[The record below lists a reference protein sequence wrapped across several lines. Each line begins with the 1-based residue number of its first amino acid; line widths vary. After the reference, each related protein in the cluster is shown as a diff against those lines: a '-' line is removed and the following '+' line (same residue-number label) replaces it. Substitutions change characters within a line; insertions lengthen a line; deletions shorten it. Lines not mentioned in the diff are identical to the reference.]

1 MHRVDGFSAHR
12 WLVPDAARR
21 RQTKENHPQSGL
33 SNALKRYRRAMS
45 KPYACYDA
53 LVLKPKTCWM
63 SHKRKISVIG
73 LGYVGLPA
81 AAAFARSAVPVIAYD
96 IDARRI
102 AELSRGHDRTGEV
115 DSADLKAAG
124 LRFSASPKDLG
135 MADFHIVT
143 VPTPIDASKQPNLE
157 PLKSASTAIGSV
169 LKPGDIVVYESTVYP
184 GVTEEV
190 CIPVLEGVS
199 GLRWKTDFNVGY
211 SPERINPGDRERRF
225 ENILKIVSADT
236 PQTLDIVDAVY
247 RSVVKGGTHRAPSI
261 RVAEFAKV
269 LENTQRDVNIA
280 LINEVALICNRL
292 GVDTQ
297 DVLHAAGTKWNFLP
311 FRPGLVGG
319 HCIGVDPFY
328 IAHKAEAVGYHP
340 EVIHSGRRVNDGMG
354 FYVANRVARSIM
366 RGAGT
371 GRPLVTVLGVTFKEN
386 VPDIRNTRVVDIVRE
401 LADFG
406 IAVQLHDPMADGD
419 LLKAEYGLSLTAL
432 GELEPADAVVLAV
445 AHRAYREGGWSLV
458 QPLLKPDS
466 GFVADVPALLDR
478 ATTPA
483 GVTLWRL

>member
-1 MHRVDGFSAHR
+1 MPVLRYG
-12 WLVPDAARR
+12 
-21 RQTKENHPQSGL
+21 GL
-33 SNALKRYRRAMS
+33 Q
-45 KPYACYDA
+45 
-53 LVLKPKTCWM
+53 PKTCWM

-81 AAAFARSAVPVIAYD
+81 AAAFARSGVPVIGYD
-96 IDARRI
+96 IDERRI
-102 AELSRGHDRTGEV
+102 AELSSGHDRTGEV
-115 DSADLKAAG
+115 ESADLKAAS
-124 LRFSASPKDLG
+124 LRFSALAKDLKTV
-135 MADFHIVT
+135 DFHIVT

-157 PLKSASTAIGSV
+157 PLKSASTTIGSV
-169 LKPGDIVVYESTVYP
+169 LKRGDIVVYESTVYP
-184 GVTEEV
+184 GVTEEI
-190 CIPVLEGVS
+190 CIPALECAS

-225 ENILKIVSADT
+225 DNIL
-236 PQTLDIVDAVY
+236 
-247 RSVVKGGTHRAPSI
+247 
-261 RVAEFAKV
+261 
-269 LENTQRDVNIA
+269 
-280 LINEVALICNRL
+280 LINEVALICDRL

-366 RGAGT
+366 RGAGN

-419 LLKAEYGLSLTAL
+419 LLRAEYGLSLTPF
-432 GELEPADAVVLAV
+432 GELKPADAVVLAV
-445 AHRAYREGGWSLV
+445 AHRAYRDGGWDLV
-458 QPLLKPDS
+458 QPLLKS
-466 GFVADVPALLDR
+466 SQGFVADIPALLDR
-478 ATTPA
+478 KSTPA